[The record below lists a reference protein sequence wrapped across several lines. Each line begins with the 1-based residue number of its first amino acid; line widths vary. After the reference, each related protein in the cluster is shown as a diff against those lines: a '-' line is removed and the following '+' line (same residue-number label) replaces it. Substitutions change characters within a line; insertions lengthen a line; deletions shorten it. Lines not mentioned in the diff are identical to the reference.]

1 MGALV
6 RPVREADAA
15 AVAALLNAIV
25 RAGAYTV
32 MTEATAADQLAF
44 IRALPTRG
52 VYHVAL
58 DEGSGRVL
66 GVQDVLPLAGEPD
79 VGEIS
84 TFVAL
89 EAHRRG
95 VGKHLCAAT
104 FAAARALGFRALR
117 ATIRADNRGAVAFYR
132 AQGFELVGILPRYA
146 FVNGRYVDAVLV
158 ERGLRN

>member
-1 MGALV
+1 MRAFI
-6 RPVREADAA
+6 RPVREADAS

-32 MTEATAADQLAF
+32 LAEATEADQRAF
-44 IRALPTRG
+44 IRGLPARG
-52 VYHVAL
+52 IYHAAVCS
-58 DEGSGRVL
+58 ESGRVL
-66 GVQDVLPLAGEPD
+66 GVQDVLPLADDAEL
-79 VGEIS
+79 GEIS

-95 VGKHLCAAT
+95 VGDRLCAAT

-132 AQGFELVGILPRYA
+132 AQGFELVGTLPGYA
-146 FVNGRYVDAVLV
+146 LVNGRRVGGVLAQ
-158 ERGLRN
+158 RRLRD